1 MPTSIMVI
9 AGSTRK
15 ARNGRGLADA
25 IATILSEDPQV
36 TIDLADLAEIS
47 LTPDDEPMSPMTG
60 QYQLPT
66 TRAWSQRVISADA
79 VVLVT
84 PEYNGGYPASVKNA
98 IDTIAKEWA
107 AKPFAVASYGFYGGV
122 RAHRQ
127 VSEILGNLQA
137 DLVEVEPGLNIQFG
151 QEDLNEQMRLVDP
164 AAVVE
169 RHRASVVAARD
180 ALVASAN
187 AESVPA
193 QG

>member
-25 IATILSEDPQV
+25 IAAILSEDPAV
-36 TIDLADLAEIS
+36 AIDLADLAEIS
-47 LTPDDEPMSPMTG
+47 LTPDEEPMSPMTG

-84 PEYNGGYPASVKNA
+84 PEYNGGYPASVKSA
-98 IDTIAKEWA
+98 IDAIAREWA

-127 VSEILGNLQA
+127 ISEILTNLQA
-137 DLVEVEPGLNIQFG
+137 DLVEVEPGLNIEFG
-151 QEDLNEQMRLVDP
+151 QDDLNAQMRLVDP
-164 AAVVE
+164 FAVVE

-180 ALVASAN
+180 ALLAKADM
-187 AESVPA
+187 ESVQA
-193 QG
+193 RG